1 MWDLQDNV
9 KYANLHTKGIPEEE
23 RKKGIKM

>member
-1 MWDLQDNV
+1 MWDLRDNV
-9 KYANLHTKGIPEEE
+9 KYANLHMKGIPEEE